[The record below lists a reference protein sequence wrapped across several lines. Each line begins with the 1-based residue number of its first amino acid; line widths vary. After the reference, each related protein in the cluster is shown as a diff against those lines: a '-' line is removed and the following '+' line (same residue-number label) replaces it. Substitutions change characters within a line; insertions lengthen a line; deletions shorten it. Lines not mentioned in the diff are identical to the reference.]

1 MQSAILSKIHLK
13 DYKQIE
19 NNLIIKHLIV
29 YIKYLQ
35 HFHKENWYASA
46 NNIKK
51 KVLNNVLL
59 LNLPA
64 LDMIL
69 WNQAIG
75 GSGVAIL
82 SFL

>member
-1 MQSAILSKIHLK
+1 MPV
-13 DYKQIE
+13 
-19 NNLIIKHLIV
+19 LIILR
-29 YIKYLQ
+29 
-35 HFHKENWYASA
+35 
-46 NNIKK
+46 K

-64 LDMIL
+64 SDMIL
-69 WNQAIG
+69 WNQATG

>member
-1 MQSAILSKIHLK
+1 MPL
-13 DYKQIE
+13 
-19 NNLIIKHLIV
+19 LIILR
-29 YIKYLQ
+29 
-35 HFHKENWYASA
+35 
-46 NNIKK
+46 K

-64 LDMIL
+64 SDMIL